1 MEDSQWR
8 TSITDATRLIDRSQM
23 TIHDYFA
30 SEEERRAW
38 VHCSMTADRKGS
50 EGLYEM
56 EYMFVLTFD
65 LKGENI
71 TKIVEMMDSHR
82 VREAW
87 GKVSAVDFNRE

>member
-1 MEDSQWR
+1 
-8 TSITDATRLIDRSQM
+8 M

-50 EGLYEM
+50 ERLYEM
-56 EYMFVLTFD
+56 EYMFALSFD
-65 LKGENI
+65 GSGEKI

-82 VREAW
+82 VWEAW
-87 GKVSAVDFNRE
+87 GKDSEVEFKRE